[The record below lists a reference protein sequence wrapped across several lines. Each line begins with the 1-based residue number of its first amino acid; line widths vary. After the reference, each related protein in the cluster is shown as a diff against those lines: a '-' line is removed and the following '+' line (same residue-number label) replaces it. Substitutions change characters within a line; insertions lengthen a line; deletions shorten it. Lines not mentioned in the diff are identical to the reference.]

1 LFFQHTEK
9 CVACRNALKNFK
21 FARTAFYILAAVLT
35 GVAVLLP
42 QSPSRYAAVGIA
54 AVCALL
60 AWRLVDWI
68 QMFTYK
74 GWDHARLP

>member
-1 LFFQHTEK
+1 MFFQHTEK

-21 FARTAFYILAAVLT
+21 LARTAFYILAAVLT

-42 QSPSRYAAVGIA
+42 QSPPRYAAVGIA